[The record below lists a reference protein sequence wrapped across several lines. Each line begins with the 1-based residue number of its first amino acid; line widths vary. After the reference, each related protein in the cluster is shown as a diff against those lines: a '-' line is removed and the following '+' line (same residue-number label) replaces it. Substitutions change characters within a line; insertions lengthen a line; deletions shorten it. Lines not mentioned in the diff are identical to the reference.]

1 MTGNDSRLA
10 TSANFNRYGLGCC
23 RAGRLCDMT
32 GLSHPTLLLND
43 GNSIPVVG
51 LGVWQTP
58 AEETRQAVEAALT
71 TGYRHVDTAAAYK
84 NEPEVGQALKAA
96 ADKGIAREDVFLV
109 TKLWNAEH
117 GYDKALKAFDA
128 SAKRLDVDYVDLYLI
143 HWPMPEVNQFVDTF
157 KALATLRDEGR
168 VRSIGVSNFAPEHL
182 RTLVDGTGIVPAV
195 NQVELHPRFPQQEL
209 REVHAELGIATE
221 AWSPLGQGALLSDP
235 TVVGVAEAH
244 GKTPAQVLIRWHLQ
258 LGNIVIP
265 KSVNPDRIASNFD
278 VFDFELTAQDI
289 ESIATLDDGTRL
301 GPDPRTFNWTG

>member
-1 MTGNDSRLA
+1 M
-10 TSANFNRYGLGCC
+10 
-23 RAGRLCDMT
+23 
-32 GLSHPTLLLND
+32 
-43 GNSIPVVG
+43 
-51 LGVWQTP
+51 GVWQTP
-58 AEETRQAVEAALT
+58 AEETRGAVEAALS
-71 TGYRHVDTAAAYK
+71 TGYRHIDTAAAYK
-84 NEPEVGQALKAA
+84 NETEVGQALKASSVP
-96 ADKGIAREDVFLV
+96 REDVFLV

-117 GYDKALKAFDA
+117 GYDKALKAFDD

-143 HWPMPEVNQFVDTF
+143 HWPMPEVNQFVDSF
-157 KALATLRDEGR
+157 KALTALQFEGR
-168 VRSIGVSNFAPEHL
+168 IKSIGVSNFAPEHL

-209 REVHAELGIATE
+209 REVHAEMGIATE

-235 TVVGVAEAH
+235 TVVAVAESH
-244 GKTPAQVLIRWHLQ
+244 HKTPAQVLIRWHLQ

-278 VFDFELTAQDI
+278 VFDFELSAQDI